1 MAEWRYEVRNFKIFL
16 WIFVVFLIQ
25 TVIAARIH
33 VFGAVLSPVLA
44 YVMCVAVLEN
54 EFRNAVAISI
64 ICAAAMGALS
74 GRDFSL
80 TVLFYSY
87 TSIIVFALRKKSAH
101 ISNFLKVVISTFVLS
116 ALFEVIICI
125 LRTMTVD
132 MSVLTNNALPTAV
145 FNAVF
150 VMIIY
155 PILKKT
161 MYKEEKKKLLIS

>member
-1 MAEWRYEVRNFKIFL
+1 MRNFKIFL

-116 ALFEVIICI
+116 ALLEVIICV
-125 LRTMTVD
+125 LRTTITVD
-132 MSVLTNNALPTAV
+132 MSVLTNNVLPTAV